1 MKKKILFQ
9 LIFILCFSISALS
22 QDLTSKEKINEN
34 RDANMQIMD
43 DFQYLENL
51 QNDSVQ
57 NWFKQHNNRAR
68 YLLNNISGRNEFV
81 KKFIDFEKR
90 KSFSVTLLYIT
101 ENNSFYY
108 LKGTEADKSDK
119 LYLKKRG
126 EKEILL
132 FDSANYKKETGNV
145 FTISYLKP
153 SWDESKIALSFTKN
167 GEEIGEIAFVDVK
180 NKVLLPTII
189 TNCWP
194 SEIGGINWLPDDSG
208 IIYVNIPIVDTKKAN
223 YLLDTESVIYKIGDD
238 SSKHVV
244 IFSKINNPDLNISRA
259 DFPTIKKINLKDKY
273 ILGALAGAATYLDYY
288 YADIGDLQSQKINW
302 KQLYTKSDGI
312 LDPIILKDELY
323 CISSN
328 EASNF
333 KIIKTKFSNLNF
345 KNPEVIVK
353 ENTHETIDEFIINS
367 DGLFYTTKKNG
378 VEAKLYFVKNK
389 KVKHID
395 LPVKAGDIS
404 LSTNNKYSKDLWVTT
419 SGWLNPK
426 RKFSY
431 KVDKNKFIEDNTSPV
446 VQYPEFSDFT
456 VEEIEIASH
465 DGILIPVTII
475 YNKKLKHDKKNYI
488 MMDGYGSY
496 GISKTPRF
504 QPIILTWVMNG
515 GVYIIPHV
523 RGGGEKGDSWHED
536 GFKKNKPNT
545 WKDFIA
551 TAEYLIINNITTK
564 DRIAILSGSAGGILV
579 GRAMTE
585 RPDLFKVMICYD
597 GYLNP
602 LRIDKAPNGPNN
614 MKELGDPSI
623 NEEFNLLA
631 EIDSFNHLQKG
642 INYPACLIS
651 VGMNDARVAPWM
663 SAKFVAKLE
672 SIKSSK
678 NEILF
683 VVNYDAGHGIN
694 SSNLQLYN
702 DYADEFAFAF
712 WQMGHP
718 KFKLSKENYKI
729 RE

>member
-1 MKKKILFQ
+1 MKKIIILQ
-9 LIFILCFSISALS
+9 QIFVFCLSISALS
-22 QDLTSKEKINEN
+22 QNLTSKEKTNDI
-34 RDANMQIMD
+34 RDSNTQIID

-68 YLLNNISGRNEFV
+68 NLLDNISGRNEFV
-81 KKFIDFEKR
+81 DKFIEFEKR
-90 KSFSVTLLYIT
+90 KSFSVTLLNVT

-108 LKGTEADKSDK
+108 LKRTETDKSDK
-119 LYLKKRG
+119 LYLKKSG
-126 EKEILL
+126 EDEILL
-132 FDSANYKKETGNV
+132 FDSANYKKATGHI

-167 GEEIGEIAFVDVK
+167 GEEIAEIGFLDIK
-180 NKVLLPTII
+180 SKTLLPTII
-189 TNCWP
+189 SNCWP
-194 SEIGGINWLPDDSG
+194 SEIGGINWLPDNSG
-208 IIYVNIPIVDTKKAN
+208 IIYVNIPVVDTKKPN

-238 SSKHVV
+238 SSRHVV
-244 IFSKINNPDLNISRA
+244 IFSKINNPNLNISRA

-273 ILGALAGAATYLDYY
+273 ILGALAGAAIYLDYY
-288 YADIGDLQSQKINW
+288 YANINDLQNQKINW
-302 KQLYTKSDGI
+302 KSLYTKRDGI
-312 LDPIILKDELY
+312 LDPIIVNDELY

-328 EASNF
+328 DASNF

-353 ENTHETIDEFIINS
+353 ENINETIDEFIINNT
-367 DGLFYTTKKNG
+367 GLFYTTKKNG

-404 LSTNNKYSKDLWVTT
+404 LSTNDKYSTDLWVTT
-419 SGWLNPK
+419 SGWLDPK
-426 RKFSY
+426 RRFSY
-431 KVDKNKFIEDNTSPV
+431 KSGTNQFIEDNTSPI
-446 VQYPEFSDFT
+446 VQYPEFKDFT
-456 VEEIEIASH
+456 VEEIEIPSH
-465 DGILIPVTII
+465 DGILIPVSII
-475 YNKKLKHDKKNYI
+475 YNKKLLHDKKNYI

-523 RGGGEKGDSWHED
+523 RGGGEKGDAWHEG

-551 TAEYLIINNITTK
+551 TAEYLLNNNITTK
-564 DRIAILSGSAGGILV
+564 DRIGILSGSAGGILV

-614 MKELGDPSI
+614 MKELGDPGI
-623 NEEFNLLA
+623 KEEFNLLA
-631 EIDSFNHLQKG
+631 EIDSFNHLQKD

-672 SIKSSK
+672 ALTSSK
-678 NEILF
+678 NKILF
-683 VVNYDAGHGIN
+683 AVNYDAGHGIN
-694 SSNLQLYN
+694 NSNLQLYN

-718 KFKLSKENYKI
+718 KFKLIQK
-729 RE
+729 

>member
-1 MKKKILFQ
+1 MIKTILIQ
-9 LIFILCFSISALS
+9 LIFAFSFSISASS
-22 QDLTSKEKINEN
+22 QDLILKKNQDDKRESNTT
-34 RDANMQIMD
+34 IMD
-43 DFQYLENL
+43 NFQYLENL

-68 YLLNNISGRNEFV
+68 NLLDKISGRNEFV
-81 KKFIDFEKR
+81 EKFIEFEKR
-90 KSFSVTLLYIT
+90 KSFSVTLLT
-101 ENNSFYY
+101 VSESNSLYY
-108 LKGTEADKSDK
+108 LKKNETDKSDK
-119 LYLKKRG
+119 LYLKEQG
-126 EKEILL
+126 KEEVLL
-132 FDSANYKKETGNV
+132 FDSANYKKETGNN

-153 SWDESKIALSFTKN
+153 SWDESKIALSLTKN
-167 GEEIGEIAFVDVK
+167 GEEIAEIGFLDIK
-180 NKVLLPTII
+180 SKTLLPTII
-189 TNCWP
+189 SNCWP
-194 SEIGGINWLPDDSG
+194 SELGGINWLPDNSG
-208 IIYVNIPIVDTKKAN
+208 IIYVNIPVVDTKKPN

-238 SSKHVV
+238 SSRHVV
-244 IFSKINNPDLNISRA
+244 IFSKINNPNLNISRA
-259 DFPTIKKINLKDKY
+259 DFPIIKKINLKDKY
-273 ILGALAGAATYLDYY
+273 ILGALAGAAIYLDYY
-288 YADIGDLQSQKINW
+288 YANINDLQNQKINW
-302 KQLYTKSDGI
+302 KSLYTKRDGI
-312 LDPIILKDELY
+312 LDPIIVNDELY

-328 EASNF
+328 NASNYQ
-333 KIIKTKFSNLNF
+333 IIKTKFSNLNF

-353 ENTHETIDEFIINS
+353 ENINETIDEFIINNT
-367 DGLFYTTKKNG
+367 GLFYTTKKNG

-389 KVKHID
+389 KVEHLD

-404 LSTNNKYSKDLWVTT
+404 LSTNDKYSKDLWITT

-426 RKFSY
+426 RRFSY
-431 KVDKNKFIEDNTSPV
+431 NIDKHKFIEDKTSPI
-446 VQYPEFSDFT
+446 VQYPEFNNFT
-456 VEEIEIASH
+456 VEEIEIPSH
-465 DGILIPVTII
+465 DGTLIPVSII

-523 RGGGEKGDSWHED
+523 RGGGEKGDSWHE
-536 GFKKNKPNT
+536 GGLKKNKPNT

-551 TAEYLIINNITTK
+551 TAEYLITNNIATK
-564 DRIAILSGSAGGILV
+564 DRIGMLSGSAGAILV

-614 MKELGDPSI
+614 MKELGDPNI
-623 NEEFNLLA
+623 REEFDLLA
-631 EIDSFNHLQKG
+631 EIDSYNHLQKG

-672 SIKSSK
+672 SVTSSK

-718 KFKLSKENYKI
+718 KFKLMQN
-729 RE
+729 

>member
-1 MKKKILFQ
+1 MKKIIIIK
-9 LIFILCFSISALS
+9 LIFVFSFSISAIS
-22 QDLTSKEKINEN
+22 QDLTLKEKSNH
-34 RDANMQIMD
+34 DSHSHTTIMD

-57 NWFKQHNNRAR
+57 KWFKQHNDRAR
-68 YLLNNISGRNEFV
+68 YLLDNISGRNEFV
-81 KKFIDFEKR
+81 KQFIEFEKR
-90 KSFSVTLLYIT
+90 KSFSVTLLTVT

-108 LKGTEADKSDK
+108 LKSVDTAYSDK

-132 FDSANYKKETGNV
+132 FDSTSYKKETGNV

-167 GEEIGEIAFVDVK
+167 GEEIAEIGFLDVK

-189 TNCWP
+189 SNCWP
-194 SEIGGINWLPDDSG
+194 LEIGGINWLPDDSG
-208 IIYVNIPIVDTKKAN
+208 IIYVNIPVVDTKNPN

-238 SSKHVV
+238 SFKHVV
-244 IFSKINNPDLNISRA
+244 IFSKRNNPNLKIERA
-259 DFPTIKKINLKDKY
+259 DFPTIEKINLKDKY
-273 ILGALAGAATYLDYY
+273 ILAALSGAAMYLDYY
-288 YADIGDLQSQKINW
+288 YTDIKDLESEKIDW
-302 KQLYTKSDGI
+302 KLLYKKNDGLFNPI
-312 LDPIILKDELY
+312 LVNDELY

-333 KIIKTKFSNLNF
+333 KIVKTKISNPNF
-345 KNPEVIVK
+345 KNPEVIVEENVK
-353 ENTHETIDEFIINS
+353 EAIADFVINS

-378 VEAKLYFVKNK
+378 VEAKLYFINNK
-389 KVKHID
+389 KIKCIN
-395 LPVKAGDIS
+395 LPVQAGNIS
-404 LSTNNKYSKDLWVTT
+404 LSSNDKYSKDLWVTT

-426 RKFSY
+426 RRFSY
-431 KVDKNKFIEDNTSPV
+431 EVNKNLFIEDNINPV
-446 VQYPEFSDFT
+446 VLYPEFKDFIVKE
-456 VEEIEIASH
+456 VEIPSH
-465 DGILIPVTII
+465 DGVLVPVSLIYST
-475 YNKKLKHDKKNYI
+475 KLKRDKKNYI
-488 MMDGYGSY
+488 MMDGYGAY
-496 GISKTPRF
+496 GISKSPRF
-504 QPIILTWVMNG
+504 QPNILSWVMNG
-515 GVYIIPHV
+515 GIYVIPHV
-523 RGGGEKGDSWHED
+523 RGGGEKGNSWHES

-545 WKDFIA
+545 WQDLIA
-551 TAEYLIINNITTK
+551 TAEYLIEENITTK

-602 LRIDKAPNGPNN
+602 IRIDKAPNGPNN

-623 NEEFNLLA
+623 KEEFDLLA
-631 EIDSFNHLQKG
+631 QIDSFNHLQKD

-672 SIKSSK
+672 TVTSST
-678 NEILF
+678 NEVLF
-683 VVNYDAGHGIN
+683 AVNYDAGHGIN

-718 KFKLSKENYKI
+718 KFKFLKKM
-729 RE
+729 

>member
-1 MKKKILFQ
+1 MKRIKIFQ
-9 LIFILCFSISALS
+9 LIFIFCFSIAALS
-22 QDLTSKEKINEN
+22 QDLTTKEKINDREN
-34 RDANMQIMD
+34 SSSQIMD

-68 YLLNNISGRNEFV
+68 YLLDNISGRNEFV
-81 KKFIDFEKR
+81 EKFIEFEKR
-90 KSFSVTLLYIT
+90 KSFSVTLLNVT
-101 ENNSFYY
+101 DNNSFYY
-108 LKGTEADKSDK
+108 LKRTETDKSDK
-119 LYLKKRG
+119 LYFKKPGG
-126 EKEILL
+126 EEILL

-167 GEEIGEIAFVDVK
+167 GEEIAEIAFLDVK
-180 NKVLLPTII
+180 NKTLLPTII
-189 TNCWP
+189 SNCWP
-194 SEIGGINWLPDDSG
+194 SEIGGINWLPDNSG
-208 IIYVNIPIVDTKKAN
+208 IIYVNIPVIDTKKSN
-223 YLLDTESVIYKIGDD
+223 YLLDSESVIYKIGDD
-238 SSKHVV
+238 PSKHVV
-244 IFSKINNPDLNISRA
+244 IFSKLNNPDLNISRA

-273 ILGALAGAATYLDYY
+273 ILGALAGAAIYLDYY
-288 YADIGDLQSQKINW
+288 YADISDLQSPKINW
-302 KQLYTKSDGI
+302 KPLYTKRDGI
-312 LDPIILKDELY
+312 LDPIIINDELY

-328 EASNF
+328 NASNF
-333 KIIKTKFSNLNF
+333 QIIKTKFSNLNF
-345 KNPEVIVK
+345 KNPEIIVK
-353 ENTHETIDEFIINS
+353 EDTKETIDEFIINS
-367 DGLFYTTKKNG
+367 TGLFYTTKKNG

-389 KVKHID
+389 TIKHID
-395 LPVKAGDIS
+395 LPVKAGNIS
-404 LSTNNKYSKDLWVTT
+404 LSTNDKYSTDLWITT
-419 SGWLNPK
+419 NGWLDPK
-426 RKFSY
+426 RRFSY
-431 KVDKNKFIEDNTSPV
+431 NIDKNKFIEDSTSRI
-446 VQYPEFSDFT
+446 VQYPEFKDFT
-456 VEEIEIASH
+456 VEEIEIPSH
-465 DGILIPVTII
+465 DGTLIPVSII

-504 QPIILTWVMNG
+504 QPIILTWIMNG

-523 RGGGEKGDSWHED
+523 RGGGEKGDSWHEG

-551 TAEYLIINNITTK
+551 TAEYLITNNLTTK
-564 DRIAILSGSAGGILV
+564 DRIGILSGSAGAILV

-614 MKELGDPSI
+614 MKELGDPDI
-623 NEEFNLLA
+623 KEELDMLA
-631 EIDSFNHLQKG
+631 EIDSFNHLKKG
-642 INYPACLIS
+642 VNYPACLIS

-672 SIKSSK
+672 AMTSSK

-683 VVNYDAGHGIN
+683 AINYNAGHGIN
-694 SSNLQLYN
+694 SANLQLYN

-718 KFKLSKENYKI
+718 KFKLVKNNN
-729 RE
+729 

>member
-1 MKKKILFQ
+1 MKKTIIIQ
-9 LIFILCFSISALS
+9 LVFVFSFSISVLS
-22 QDLTSKEKINEN
+22 QDLTLKEKLNGDRHSN
-34 RDANMQIMD
+34 TTIME
-43 DFQYLENL
+43 DFQFLENL
-51 QNDSVQ
+51 QNDSVKK
-57 NWFKQHNNRAR
+57 WFKQHNNRAR
-68 YLLNNISGRNEFV
+68 YILDNISGRNEFV
-81 KKFIDFEKR
+81 KKFIEFEKR
-90 KSFSVTLLYIT
+90 KSFSVTLLTVT

-108 LKGTEADKSDK
+108 LKRADTDNSDK
-119 LYLKKRG
+119 LYFKKQG
-126 EKEILL
+126 EGEILL
-132 FDSANYKKETGNV
+132 FDSASYKKETGNIY
-145 FTISYLKP
+145 TISYLKP

-167 GEEIGEIAFVDVK
+167 GEEIAEIGFLDVK

-189 TNCWP
+189 SNCWP

-208 IIYVNIPIVDTKKAN
+208 IIYVNIPVVDTKNPN

-244 IFSKINNPDLNISRA
+244 IFSKINNPNLKMSRA

-273 ILGALAGAATYLDYY
+273 ILGALSGAAVYLDYY
-288 YADIGDLQSQKINW
+288 YADISDLQSQRIDW
-302 KQLYTKSDGI
+302 KLLYKKDDGL
-312 LDPIILKDELY
+312 LDPIVVNDELY

-333 KIIKTKFSNLNF
+333 KIIKTKISNLNF

-353 ENTHETIDEFIINS
+353 ENIKETIDDFVVNS
-367 DGLFYTTKKNG
+367 DGLFYTTTKNG
-378 VEAKLYFVKNK
+378 VEAKLYFIKNK
-389 KVKHID
+389 KIKCID
-395 LPVKAGDIS
+395 LPVQAGNIS
-404 LSTNNKYSKDLWVTT
+404 LSSKDKYSKDLWVTT
-419 SGWLNPK
+419 SGWLNSK
-426 RKFSY
+426 RIFNY
-431 KVDKNKFIEDNTSPV
+431 EVDKNRFIEDNTNPV
-446 VQYPEFSDFT
+446 VLYPEFKDFIVKE
-456 VEEIEIASH
+456 VEIPSH
-465 DGILIPVTII
+465 DGVLVPVSII
-475 YNKKLKHDKKNYI
+475 YSTKLKRDKKNYI
-488 MMDGYGSY
+488 MMDGYGAY
-496 GISKTPRF
+496 GISKSPRF

-515 GVYIIPHV
+515 GVYVIPHV
-523 RGGGEKGDSWHED
+523 RGGGEKGNGWHEG

-545 WKDFIA
+545 WKDLIA
-551 TAEYLIINNITTK
+551 TAEYLIEDNITTK

-623 NEEFNLLA
+623 SGEFDLLA
-631 EIDSFNHLQKG
+631 QIDSFNHLQKG
-642 INYPACLIS
+642 VNYPACLIS

-672 SIKSSK
+672 TVTSST

-683 VVNYDAGHGIN
+683 AVNYDAGHGIN

-718 KFKLSKENYKI
+718 KFNFFKKM
-729 RE
+729 